1 MCYICFDF
9 QLVCLCAEGPK
20 NCFTIAVPTLYGPA
34 YAYQIVTQ
42 AVKLTVEK
50 EVGNDC
56 GQPYKNIGTTII
68 LYHVNII
75 SLLLVLNVHGIV
87 PHTYWYL

>member
-1 MCYICFDF
+1 M
-9 QLVCLCAEGPK
+9 
-20 NCFTIAVPTLYGPA
+20 AVPTLDGLA
-34 YAYQIVTQ
+34 YAYQIITQ
-42 AVKLTVEK
+42 AVKLIVEK

-68 LYHVNII
+68 LYNFNII

-87 PHTYWYL
+87 PHTYWYHCSVLCTSL